1 MSILFSLLT
10 NPVTISV
17 LVLCVLCLTGLNV
30 LLSMLIACIIG
41 GVAGGIPLLN
51 APEGTQTVMQLLTGG
66 FASNATT
73 ALAYILLGTFAT
85 CIATTGLADIL
96 SKKLSRLLGGHKLAL
111 IGVLT
116 LVACLSQNLIPV
128 HIAYIPILVPPL
140 LDMMNRMRLDRRAVA
155 CALAFGHKAPY
166 ITIPFGF
173 GLIFQRV
180 IADNLSENG
189 LSVTVKDVTA
199 ANWSIGVAMLIGLF
213 IAVFVLYRK
222 PRDYHDIEADTSAAE
237 VISEKLEYRHYVML
251 AAAIVVAVVQVISQD
266 LALSALCGLIII
278 IVFRAI
284 KWSDIDEQIEGGIRL
299 MGQIAIIMLVA
310 GGYAS
315 VIKATGGIDALVNAG
330 ISAVGGSKVVA
341 AIVITLIGLLVTM
354 GIGTSFGTVPV
365 LAVLFVPMCSSLG
378 FSTLATRCMF
388 GEKLK
393 DMGCGT
399 GLHPESDH
407 YAVKVPVF
415 SFQKLRDLDTQLGPE
430 MKSTGEVLG
439 VAKTFREALLKGL
452 TGAGFQMKK
461 KGAVLISV
469 RDSDKQEAIRIGE
482 RFEALGFDIY
492 ATSGTA
498 NVLNRHMVATNAIR
512 NVDEPSPNIID
523 LIESGKIDYVVATSV
538 KGRHPELGSV
548 HIRRTAVERAI
559 PCLTSMDTV
568 SALLRCLE
576 GDIKIE
582 NCEMVDI
589 NTI

>member
-1 MSILFSLLT
+1 M
-10 NPVTISV
+10 
-17 LVLCVLCLTGLNV
+17 
-30 LLSMLIACIIG
+30 
-41 GVAGGIPLLN
+41 
-51 APEGTQTVMQLLTGG
+51 
-66 FASNATT
+66 
-73 ALAYILLGTFAT
+73 
-85 CIATTGLADIL
+85 
-96 SKKLSRLLGGHKLAL
+96 
-111 IGVLT
+111 
-116 LVACLSQNLIPV
+116 
-128 HIAYIPILVPPL
+128 PPL
-140 LDMMNRMRLDRRAVA
+140 LGMMNRMRLDRRAVA

-330 ISAVGGSKVVA
+330 ISAVGGSKAVA
-341 AIVITLIGLLVTM
+341 AVVITLIGLLVTM

-378 FSTLATRCMF
+378 FSTPATILLISAAAAL
-388 GEKLK
+388 G
-393 DMGCGT
+393 DAGS
-399 GLHPESDH
+399 PASD
-407 YAVKVPVF
+407 
-415 SFQKLRDLDTQLGPE
+415 TTLGP
-430 MKSTGEVLG
+430 
-439 VAKTFREALLKGL
+439 
-452 TGAGFQMKK
+452 
-461 KGAVLISV
+461 
-469 RDSDKQEAIRIGE
+469 
-482 RFEALGFDIY
+482 
-492 ATSGTA
+492 TSG
-498 NVLNRHMVATNAIR
+498 LNADGQH
-512 NVDEPSPNIID
+512 D
-523 LIESGKIDYVVATSV
+523 
-538 KGRHPELGSV
+538 
-548 HIRRTAVERAI
+548 HIRDTCIPTFIAFNIPIMICAI
-559 PCLTSMDTV
+559 LMSQV
-568 SALLRCLE
+568 L
-576 GDIKIE
+576 
-582 NCEMVDI
+582 
-589 NTI
+589 